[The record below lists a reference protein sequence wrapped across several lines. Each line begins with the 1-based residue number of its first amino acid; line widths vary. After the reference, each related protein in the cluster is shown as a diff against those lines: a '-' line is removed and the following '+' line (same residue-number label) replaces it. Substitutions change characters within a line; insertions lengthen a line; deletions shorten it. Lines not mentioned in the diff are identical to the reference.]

1 MATSRPRVAALSRSD
16 SASRFTREDA
26 APFAPASHASPYT
39 LAPGGNSPINASAS
53 MDFPLP
59 DSPTSPSDSPV
70 SSVNDTSSTGRIH
83 PEGVGSST
91 VRPRNSINIAID
103 TSYDGLCSPKQ
114 KGTMRS
120 AYKNLASPSGRFNGA
135 RALVEAN
142 YILVVLVVRGV
153 PIGSRRKPGAISSS
167 LRSQCEE

>member
-26 APFAPASHASPYT
+26 APVAPASHASPHT

-83 PEGVGSST
+83 PAGVGSST
-91 VRPRNSINIAID
+91 VRSRNSMSAVMRFFG
-103 TSYDGLCSPKQ
+103 GLEVADAPKP
-114 KGTMRS
+114 T
-120 AYKNLASPSGRFNGA
+120 LGR
-135 RALVEAN
+135 
-142 YILVVLVVRGV
+142 
-153 PIGSRRKPGAISSS
+153 RRRYPTPVHHK
-167 LRSQCEE
+167 